1 MSAIS
6 HKTGY
11 IGIKIASEKNIICLC
26 VGLFREQ
33 IPATPAIQNTKNKK
47 NKNETTSD
55 PTKPK

>member
-6 HKTGY
+6 QRTGY
-11 IGIKIASEKNIICLC
+11 IGIKIASEKNINCLC
-26 VGLFREQ
+26 FGLFREQ

-47 NKNETTSD
+47 ARNEITKE